1 MIDWARV
8 QELKDE
14 IGEDDF
20 AEVATM
26 FMSEVEDVIARLGAS
41 PYPAAYEHELHFLKS
56 SALNLG
62 FTQMAAL
69 CQEGESRSAA
79 GLAESVELAP
89 IFAAYDEAK
98 AELLRA

>member
-20 AEVATM
+20 AEVAEM
-26 FMSEVEDVIARLGAS
+26 FMSEVEEVIARLRIS
-41 PYPAAYEHELHFLKS
+41 PDPSGYEHDLHFLKS

-62 FTQMAAL
+62 FSQMSAL
-69 CQEGESRSAA
+69 CQDGESRSAA
-79 GLAESVELAP
+79 GQADTVRLAP
-89 IFAAYDEAK
+89 IFEAYDAAK
-98 AELLRA
+98 EEFLTA

>member
-1 MIDWARV
+1 MIDWVRV

-26 FMSEVEDVIARLGAS
+26 FMSEVEDVIARLRAS
-41 PYPAAYEHELHFLKS
+41 PDPAAYEHELHFLKS

-62 FTQMAAL
+62 FIQMAAL
-69 CQEGESRSAA
+69 CQEGESCSAA
-79 GLAESVELAP
+79 GQAESVELTP